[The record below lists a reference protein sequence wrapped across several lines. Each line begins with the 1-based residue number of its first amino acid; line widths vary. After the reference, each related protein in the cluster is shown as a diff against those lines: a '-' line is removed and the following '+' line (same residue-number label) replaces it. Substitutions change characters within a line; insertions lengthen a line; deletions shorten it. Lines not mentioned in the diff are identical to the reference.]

1 MKHSCKR
8 YLTVFYKRYEMRGHT
23 YAAWGTATV
32 VNAMQSKT
40 LYLFAVPLYKENM
53 YTTRISSTELQRVKT

>member
-1 MKHSCKR
+1 
-8 YLTVFYKRYEMRGHT
+8 MRGHT

-32 VNAMQSKT
+32 VDAMQSRT